1 MTLEHL
7 KNWQIKEKAD
17 GIVWLYIDRE
27 NSKVN
32 TFNVPLLEELEEI
45 LTWLEGSKAVK
56 GVVIT
61 SAKKTGFVM
70 GADIEQFTKV
80 KDFDQAYDFISRA
93 HKLFDRLEALKMPT
107 LALMNGMCLGG
118 GMELA
123 LACDYRIA
131 VDDDKSRF
139 GLPEIKLGIFPG
151 WGGSVRLPRLIGA
164 IKAMGLMLTGK
175 LVSGRAAY
183 KMGIVDAATPSRHLE
198 AAADQFMA
206 KPPKKHQ
213 PSKLEAL
220 TNMGLA
226 RQLLAS
232 KMRKQVAQKARRD
245 HYPAPYRLIANWEK
259 HGVSRKAF
267 EGEAKGVAELILGD
281 TAQNLIRVF
290 FLQQQMKALSKGIEF
305 KPKHIHVVGAGAM
318 GGDIAAW
325 CALKGMTVTL
335 QDREEK
341 YIAPAMKRAAKLYQK
356 KLKKPALVQLAL
368 DRLVPDVKGRGIE
381 QADVVIEAIFE
392 NLEAKQ
398 ALFKDCEA
406 RMKSDAIMATNT
418 SSIPLDEINTV
429 LKNPER
435 LVGIHFFNPVAL
447 MPLVEVVNGDKTTP
461 AVKDK
466 AVAFASAIGKLP
478 VVAKSRPGFLV
489 NRCLLPYMSEALML
503 HEEGVPMATI
513 DRVAEKFG
521 MPMGPVELSDMVGL
535 DVCYHVL
542 ENFVQNFGGQVPKAL
557 KEKVDAGKL
566 GAKTGE
572 GFYKFDPK
580 TKKPIKPEAGSSKIS
595 DDDIQD
601 RLILRM
607 LNECAA
613 CMREGIVEDLDLLDG
628 GMIFGTGFAPFRGG
642 PMHYAKTRGY
652 LTTMKRLEELAEKY
666 GDYLKP
672 DEYWQTLVGKKL
684 STVKSDKPKDPK
696 TSAE

>member
-1 MTLEHL
+1 MTTMNAL
-7 KNWQIKEKAD
+7 KHWKVEEKD
-17 GIVWLYIDRE
+17 NGIVWLLIDRE
-27 NSKVN
+27 GEKVN
-32 TFNVPLLEELEEI
+32 TFNVPLLEELGEI
-45 LTWLEGSKAVK
+45 LSWLETNKAAK

-80 KDFDQAYDFISRA
+80 QDFDQAYAFIRSA
-93 HKLFDRLEALKMPT
+93 HDLFDRLEALKIPT
-107 LALMNGMCLGG
+107 LALINGMCLGG

-131 VDDDKSRF
+131 VDDQKSKL
-139 GLPEIKLGIFPG
+139 GLPEVNLGIFPG

-164 IKAMGLMLTGK
+164 PKAMGLMLTGR
-175 LVSGRAAY
+175 LVSGKAAY

-198 AAADQFMA
+198 AAAEMFMA

-220 TNMGLA
+220 TNMSLS
-226 RQLLAS
+226 RKLLAHQ
-232 KMRKQVAQKARRD
+232 MRKQVAKKARID
-245 HYPAPYRLIANWEK
+245 HYPAPYKLIANWER

-267 EGEAKGVAELILGD
+267 DGEAKAVAELVLGE

-290 FLQQQMKALSKGIEF
+290 FLQQRLKGLAKGVAF
-305 KPKHIHVVGAGAM
+305 KPKHVHVIGAGTM

-325 CALKGMTVTL
+325 CALRGMTVTL
-335 QDREEK
+335 QDREAK

-356 KLKKPALVQLAL
+356 KLKKPHLVQLAF
-368 DRLVPDVKGRGIE
+368 DRLVPDVEGRGVA

-392 NLEAKQ
+392 NLEVKQ
-398 ALFKDCEA
+398 QLFKDLESK
-406 RMKSDAIMATNT
+406 MKPDAIMATNT

-435 LVGIHFFNPVAL
+435 LVGIHFFNPVAM
-447 MPLVEVVNGDKTTP
+447 MPLVEVVNGDKTSVE
-461 AVKDK
+461 VKDK
-466 AVAFASAIGKLP
+466 AVAFVNAISKLP

-489 NRCLLPYMSEALML
+489 NRCLLPYMSEALTL
-503 HEEGVPMATI
+503 HEEGVPLATI

-542 ENFVQNFGGQVPKAL
+542 ENFVENFGGSVPKAL
-557 KEKVDAGKL
+557 KEKVDAKML

-580 TKKPIKPEAGSSKIS
+580 TKKAIKPQAGQCKMS
-595 DDDIQD
+595 DDDIRD

-607 LNECAA
+607 LNECVA
-613 CMREGIVEDLDLLDG
+613 CLRENIVDDADMLDA

-642 PMHYAKTRGY
+642 PMHYAKTRG
-652 LTTMKRLEELAEKY
+652 LGQCFSRLNELAEKY
-666 GDYLKP
+666 GDHLKA
-672 DEYWQTLVGKKL
+672 DEYWETLVGECL
-684 STVKSDKPKDPK
+684 STVK
-696 TSAE
+696 AH